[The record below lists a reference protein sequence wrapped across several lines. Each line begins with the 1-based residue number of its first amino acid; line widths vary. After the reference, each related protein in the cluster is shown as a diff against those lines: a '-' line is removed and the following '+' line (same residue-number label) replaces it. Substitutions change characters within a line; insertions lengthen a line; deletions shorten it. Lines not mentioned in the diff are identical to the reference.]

1 MNATS
6 RWLGI
11 GLLATL
17 AACSSEPV
25 APGTANGGPPPG
37 LDAVA
42 IRLNVDLVQGTV
54 QLAAPATPANPG
66 NNRSYA
72 MLGSNEV
79 TATASNFLRSAPG
92 AFQPNKVRV
101 QFDVAITNRLTSATL
116 VPSTF
121 TGGPVPAGLLL
132 FPYRVTQVIGGTPS
146 QVLAS
151 VDWNGDGTAGSGA
164 PRNFFND
171 FSCNTTGITS
181 DCLRW
186 EQFASPLYAGVTT
199 PARQV
204 GFDVPKAVTSFQVLL
219 ILAADITSDLNA
231 VARVEVTPPSY
242 TMANG
247 YSAPFSA
254 MAYDIFNNPL
264 PWAMIH
270 WTTGDPTAVQFQ
282 YGGALVNT
290 FIAPNVVVHGRKVG
304 LSSFTASSG
313 GITTVVSIDVQVN
326 TIVLVQLSLPDS
338 SLTVGDQVQGDP
350 RVKDN
355 GGGIVPGFLPTWSTS
370 DPNVATVDA
379 NGLVT
384 AVGPG
389 NATITATAA
398 AASGSVDITVA
409 APAVSSIQITPPSYV
424 MADGLT
430 AAFAAMAYD
439 QNNNP
444 MPAAVITWTSNP
456 TEAAFQSG
464 SSLVASITGPSVIV
478 HGRLDGVWPITASS
492 GGVSAVA
499 TLDVQVRTIVL
510 VQVYSADSSMTEG
523 EQQQAQVSV
532 KDNSGYIVPF
542 PVFWTTSDANIATVD
557 ANGLITAVA
566 QGTVDI
572 IATSAAISGSMP
584 LTVLPSP

>member
-6 RWLGI
+6 RWFGI
-11 GLLATL
+11 GMICAG
-17 AACSSEPV
+17 AACSSDPA
-25 APGTANGGPPPG
+25 APGPSDGGPPPG

-42 IRLNVDLVQGTV
+42 IRLDVDLVRGTV
-54 QLAAPATPANPG
+54 RVASPDAPANPG

-72 MLGSNEV
+72 MLGTNEV
-79 TATASNFLRSAPG
+79 TATTSNFLRSAPG

-116 VPSTF
+116 MPSTF
-121 TGGPVPAGLLL
+121 AGGPAGTGLIL
-132 FPYRVTQVIGGTPS
+132 FPYRITQVIGGTPA
-146 QVLAS
+146 QVLSS
-151 VDWNGDGTAGSGA
+151 VDWSGDGTPGSGA

-171 FSCNTTGITS
+171 FGCTTTGITS
-181 DCLRW
+181 DCFRW
-186 EQFASPLYAGVTT
+186 EQFSSPLYAGEAT
-199 PARQV
+199 PASRV

-219 ILAADITSDLNA
+219 ILAADITSDLPA

-242 TMANG
+242 IMADG

-254 MAYDIFNNPL
+254 VAYDILNNPL
-264 PWAMIH
+264 SWATIH
-270 WTTGDPTAVQFQ
+270 WTVADSTAAEFQ
-282 YGGALVNT
+282 YGGALVGT
-290 FIAPNVVVHGRKVG
+290 FAAPSVVVHGRKVG
-304 LSSFTASSG
+304 LTTITARSG
-313 GITTVVSIDVQVN
+313 GVSTVVQLDVQVN
-326 TIVLVQLSLPDS
+326 TIVLVQLYLPDS

-355 GGGIVPGFLPTWSTS
+355 SGYIVPGFLPTWSTS

-398 AASGSVDITVA
+398 AASGSVDITVS
-409 APAVSSIQITPPSYV
+409 APVVSSIQITPPSYI

-430 AAFAAMAYD
+430 AAFSAVAYD
-439 QNNNP
+439 NNNNP
-444 MPAAVITWTSNP
+444 MPAAVITWTANP
-456 TEAAFQSG
+456 TEAAFQYG
-464 SSLVASITGPSVIV
+464 SALVGTIAGPSVIV
-478 HGRLDGVWPITASS
+478 HGRLDGITPITASS

-499 TLDVQVRTIVL
+499 QLDVQVRTIVL
-510 VQVYSADSSMTEG
+510 VQVYSADSSMTAG

-542 PVFWTTSDANIATVD
+542 PVFWTTSDANVATVD
-557 ANGLITAVA
+557 AQGLITAVA
-566 QGTVDI
+566 QGTADI
-572 IATSAAISGSMP
+572 IATSAAISGSMTM
-584 LTVLPSP
+584 TVAASP

>member
-1 MNATS
+1 MYTTT

-11 GLLATL
+11 GLLSAL
-17 AACSSEPV
+17 VACSSEPV
-25 APGTANGGPPPG
+25 APGTANGGPPSG
-37 LDAVA
+37 LDATA
-42 IRLNVDLVQGTV
+42 IRLDVDLVQGTV
-54 QLAAPATPANPG
+54 KLAAPDAPANPG

-79 TATASNFLRSAPG
+79 TATTSNFLRSAPG
-92 AFQPNKVRV
+92 AYQPNKVRV

-121 TGGPVPAGLLL
+121 SGGSTPTGLLL

-146 QVLAS
+146 QVLSS
-151 VDWNGDGTAGSGA
+151 VDWNGDGTAGSGV

-171 FSCNTTGITS
+171 FGCSTTGITS
-181 DCLRW
+181 DCFRW
-186 EQFASPLYAGVTT
+186 EQFASPLYAGATT
-199 PARQV
+199 PSRQV

-219 ILAADITSDLNA
+219 ILAADISSDLNA

-242 TMANG
+242 TMADG

-254 MAYDIFNNPL
+254 MAYDILNNPL
-264 PWAMIH
+264 PWAQIH
-270 WTTGDPTAVQFQ
+270 WASGDPTAVQFQ
-282 YGGALVNT
+282 YGGALVDT

-313 GITTVVSIDVQVN
+313 GITTVVSIDIQVN
-326 TIVLVQLSLPDS
+326 TIVLVQLYLPDS

-370 DPNVATVDA
+370 DANVATVDV

-398 AASGSVDITVA
+398 AAHGSVDITVA
-409 APAVSSIQITPPSYV
+409 APVVASIQITPPSYV

-430 AAFAAMAYD
+430 AAFSAMAYD
-439 QNNNP
+439 QSNNP
-444 MPAAVITWTSNP
+444 MPSAVITWTANP
-456 TEAAFQSG
+456 VEAAFQYG
-464 SSLVASITGPSVIV
+464 SALVGTIDGPSVIV

-492 GGVSAVA
+492 GAASAIA
-499 TLDVQVRTIVL
+499 QLDVQVRTIVL
-510 VQVYSADSSMTEG
+510 VQVYSADSSMTAG
-523 EQQQAQVSV
+523 EQQLAQVSV

-542 PVFWTTSDANIATVD
+542 PVSWTTSDANVATVD
-557 ANGLITAVA
+557 AAGLITAWG

-572 IATSAAISGSMP
+572 IATSAAVSGSMP

>member
-1 MNATS
+1 MLCA
-6 RWLGI
+6 
-11 GLLATL
+11 L
-17 AACSSEPV
+17 AACSSDPA
-25 APGTANGGPPPG
+25 APGTSNGGPPPG

-42 IRLNVDLVQGTV
+42 IRLDVDLVQGTV
-54 QLAAPATPANPG
+54 HLAAPDGPANPG

-79 TATASNFLRSAPG
+79 TATTSNFLRSAPG

-121 TGGPVPAGLLL
+121 PVGSGGTGLLL
-132 FPYRVTQVIGGTPS
+132 FPYRVTQVVGGTPS
-146 QVLAS
+146 QVLSS

-171 FSCNTTGITS
+171 FGCTITGITS
-181 DCLRW
+181 DCFRW
-186 EQFASPLYAGVTT
+186 EQFASPLYAGETT
-199 PARQV
+199 PSRQV

-219 ILAADITSDLNA
+219 ILAADISSDLNA

-242 TMANG
+242 TMADG

-254 MAYDIFNNPL
+254 MAYDILNNPL
-264 PWAMIH
+264 PWATIR
-270 WTTGDPTAVQFQ
+270 WTSGDPTAVQFQ
-282 YGGALVNT
+282 YGSALVNT
-290 FIAPNVVVHGRKVG
+290 FAGPNVVVHGRKVG
-304 LSSFTASSG
+304 LASFTASSG
-313 GITTVVSIDVQVN
+313 GITTVVSIDIQVN
-326 TIVLVQLSLPDS
+326 TIVLVQLYLPDS

-355 GGGIVPGFLPTWSTS
+355 SGGIVPGFLPTWSTS
-370 DPNVATVDA
+370 DANVATVDQ

-398 AASGSVDITVA
+398 AAHGSVDITVA
-409 APAVSSIQITPPSYV
+409 SPAVASIQITPPSYI

-430 AAFAAMAYD
+430 AAFSAMAYD
-439 QNNNP
+439 QSNNP
-444 MPAAVITWTSNP
+444 MPAAVITWTANP
-456 TEAAFQSG
+456 TEAAFQYG
-464 SSLVASITGPSVIV
+464 SALVGTIDGPSVVV

-499 TLDVQVRTIVL
+499 QLDVQVRTIVL
-510 VQVYSADSSMTEG
+510 VQVYSADSSMTAG
-523 EQQQAQVSV
+523 EQQQAFASV

-542 PVFWTTSDANIATVD
+542 PIFWTTSDANVATVD
-557 ANGLITAVA
+557 AQGLITAVG

-572 IATSAAISGSMP
+572 IATSAAISGTMP
-584 LTVLPSP
+584 LTVSPSP

>member
-11 GLLATL
+11 GLLSAL
-17 AACSSEPV
+17 AACSSDPA
-25 APGTANGGPPPG
+25 APGISSGGPPPA
-37 LDAVA
+37 LAATA
-42 IRLNVDLVQGTV
+42 IRLDVDLVQGTV
-54 QLAAPATPANPG
+54 RVASPEAPTGSGLP
-66 NNRSYA
+66 RSNA
-72 MLGSNEV
+72 MLGTNEV
-79 TATASNFLRSAPG
+79 TATASNLTRSAPG
-92 AFQPNKVRV
+92 AYQLGKVRV

-116 VPSTF
+116 VPSTSI
-121 TGGPVPAGLLL
+121 GGPAAAGLQL
-132 FPYRVTQVIGGTPS
+132 FPYRITRVTGGTAS

-171 FSCNTTGITS
+171 FGCTTTGITS
-181 DCLRW
+181 DCFRW
-186 EQFASPLYAGVTT
+186 EQFASPLYAGETT
-199 PARQV
+199 PASRV
-204 GFDVPKAVTSFQVLL
+204 GFDVPKAVTSFQVLM
-219 ILAADITSDLNA
+219 ILAADISSDLPA
-231 VARVEVTPPSY
+231 VARVAVTPASY
-242 TMANG
+242 IMADG
-247 YSAPFSA
+247 YSAGFA
-254 MAYDIFNNPL
+254 AVAYDALNNPL
-264 PWAMIH
+264 PWATIR
-270 WTTGDPTAVQFQ
+270 WNSNDPTAVQFQ
-282 YGGALVNT
+282 YGSALVNG
-290 FIAPNVVVHGRKVG
+290 IAGPNVVVHGRKVG

-313 GITTVVSIDVQVN
+313 GITTTVPIDIQVN
-326 TIVLVQLSLPDS
+326 TIVLVQLYLPDS
-338 SLTVGDQVQGDP
+338 SLTVGDQVQGDA

-355 GGGIVPGFLPTWSTS
+355 SGGIVPGFLPTWSSS

-389 NATITATAA
+389 SATITATAA

-409 APAVSSIQITPPSYV
+409 APVVSSIQITPPNYV

-430 AAFAAMAYD
+430 AAFSALAYD
-439 QNNNP
+439 QSNHP
-444 MPAAVITWTSNP
+444 MPSAVITWTANP

-464 SSLVASITGPSVIV
+464 SSLVASITGPSVTV

-499 TLDVQVRTIVL
+499 QLDVQVRTIVL
-510 VQVYSADSSMTEG
+510 VQVYSADSSMTAG

-532 KDNSGYIVPF
+532 KDNSGLIVPF
-542 PVFWTTSDANIATVD
+542 PVFWTTSDASVATVD

-572 IATSAAISGSMP
+572 IATSAAVSGSMP